1 MLANVGVSYDCVRKV
16 VCKPIAKSRIRVLLR
31 TATPEIPV
39 GCTRPVL
46 SRVRDYVTNAD
57 EVFVQIG
64 KNLPVS
70 RTLVGDVPTVRGVR
84 QRRGDKKLLQPNQ
97 RDKRLANGRRERRKE
112 RLVTALKRE
121 GEGFLLHRE
130 FIREHRGYVQQADLF
145 TSGRFHRR
153 GYSGTE

>member
-1 MLANVGVSYDCVRKV
+1 MEYEDYAPDSTNSSFKSAKTYRYLGHSLATYQQYVVYVSEGV
-16 VCKPIAKSRIRVLLR
+16 I
-31 TATPEIPV
+31 
-39 GCTRPVL
+39 
-46 SRVRDYVTNAD
+46 
-57 EVFVQIG
+57 
-64 KNLPVS
+64 KNCYN
-70 RTLVGDVPTVRGVR
+70 
-84 QRRGDKKLLQPNQ
+84 QNQ